1 MIDAWMRTPERDSG
15 TGKSKRRMSRC
26 EEPLIVLFH
35 HRHNLAHSPP
45 ISSGDRDA
53 EQLFSIRSELRSPY
67 PLRRVQ
73 IENPILE
80 SISLAITLDAFKGAQ
95 IEILRHRS

>member
-35 HRHNLAHSPP
+35 HRHNLANSPP
-45 ISSGDRDA
+45 ISTGDRDA
-53 EQLFSIRSELRSPY
+53 E
-67 PLRRVQ
+67 
-73 IENPILE
+73 
-80 SISLAITLDAFKGAQ
+80 
-95 IEILRHRS
+95 